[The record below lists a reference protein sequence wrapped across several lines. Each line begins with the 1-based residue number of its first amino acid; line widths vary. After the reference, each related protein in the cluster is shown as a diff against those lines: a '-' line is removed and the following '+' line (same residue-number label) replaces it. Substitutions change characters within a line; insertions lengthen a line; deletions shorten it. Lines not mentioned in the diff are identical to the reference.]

1 MRYDD
6 YAVAPDPYS
15 RLADLNTQ
23 ALNQE
28 LDASQRASLQG
39 QQQQEI
45 SKLLNSA
52 LSTISVSEPQSA
64 LVKSVDTNN
73 IREIESDTKIVDF
86 TKRAPA
92 EAAVDHLDAVHRL
105 NELANHVDSVT
116 HYVSGLG
123 DNPPST
129 QAPWRQ

>member
-15 RLADLNTQ
+15 KLADLNTQ
-23 ALNQE
+23 ALNE
-28 LDASQRASLQG
+28 DLDASQRAAIQG
-39 QQQQEI
+39 QQGQEI

-52 LSTISVSEPQSA
+52 LNTVTVSQPQST
-64 LVKSVDTNN
+64 LVKSVNTNN
-73 IREIESDTKIVDF
+73 IEQIDSNTKIVDF

-92 EAAVDHLDAVHRL
+92 EAAVDHDDAVHRL
-105 NELANHVDSVT
+105 NALANHLDSVT
-116 HYVSGLG
+116 TYVSGLG